1 MALTKLPRNA
11 IGTGAIDTTKIEDGT
26 IQAVELSGTLPDTK
40 LSSTLDIS
48 GKTVTLPNTSVTSDQ
63 LVNTTIANAKLSN
76 STITVRGTSR
86 ALGDSFTI
94 GTDVDWQ
101 TVKTASF
108 NAVAGEGYFVNTT
121 SGVITVTLPTSASIG
136 DQIAIKDYAG
146 TFATN
151 NLTIARNGHNI
162 QGVANNSLISTNR
175 ASLVLVY
182 VDATKGWLFTDEHNI
197 SNYGPT
203 FITATGGTVTESGD
217 FKIHTFTGGGSFVVS
232 TLGNDVAGTAGNNV
246 DYLVIAGGGGG
257 GSYQSGVDFGRGGG
271 AGGYREGKRN
281 APDYTAS
288 PLVAPA
294 GLPVSVT
301 TYPITIGSGGAG
313 TGSVTPG
320 SNGSSS
326 IFSTITSA
334 AGGGGGSHTTPGNPG
349 GSGGGG
355 SPSSGSGNSPPVSPP
370 QGFPGSNQG
379 GGAGGP
385 GKNGTT
391 SSINGTP
398 TTRAGGGGG
407 VDSPGGTG
415 GGGTYGGTI
424 NGTVNTGSGGGG
436 GGASGAPGVQAGGA
450 GGSGIVII
458 RYKFQ

>member
-11 IGTGAIDTTKIEDGT
+11 IGTGAIDNTKIEDGT

-108 NAVAGEGYFVNTT
+108 NAVAGEGYFINTT

-162 QGVANNSLISTNR
+162 QGVANDSLISTNR

-182 VDATKGWLFTDEHNI
+182 VDATKGWLFTDEHNVADLQV
-197 SNYGPT
+197 NT
-203 FITATGGTVTESGD
+203 FITATGGTVTE
-217 FKIHTFTGGGSFVVS
+217 
-232 TLGNDVAGTAGNNV
+232 
-246 DYLVIAGGGGG
+246 
-257 GSYQSGVDFGRGGG
+257 
-271 AGGYREGKRN
+271 
-281 APDYTAS
+281 
-288 PLVAPA
+288 
-294 GLPVSVT
+294 
-301 TYPITIGSGGAG
+301 
-313 TGSVTPG
+313 
-320 SNGSSS
+320 
-326 IFSTITSA
+326 
-334 AGGGGGSHTTPGNPG
+334 
-349 GSGGGG
+349 
-355 SPSSGSGNSPPVSPP
+355 
-370 QGFPGSNQG
+370 
-379 GGAGGP
+379 
-385 GKNGTT
+385 
-391 SSINGTP
+391 
-398 TTRAGGGGG
+398 
-407 VDSPGGTG
+407 
-415 GGGTYGGTI
+415 
-424 NGTVNTGSGGGG
+424 
-436 GGASGAPGVQAGGA
+436 
-450 GGSGIVII
+450 
-458 RYKFQ
+458 